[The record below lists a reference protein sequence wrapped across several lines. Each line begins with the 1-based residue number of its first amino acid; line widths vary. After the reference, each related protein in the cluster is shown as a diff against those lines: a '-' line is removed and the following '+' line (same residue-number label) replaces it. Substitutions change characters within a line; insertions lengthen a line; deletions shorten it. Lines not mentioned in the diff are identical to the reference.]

1 MTPSVAPNPKKLTKR
16 DVLILVAL
24 LMMVGS
30 AATWVGRRAPVDA
43 KGAAAGVHLVKTSAQ
58 ASDAPKGKP
67 VDLPIDDAIV
77 VTMQLATLLTR
88 IDGSP
93 MPDRDSWQVL
103 KRADTLGVA
112 YNKVALRTLFEAE
125 PALRLA
131 LGAEII
137 AREQDLKRYDQARMA
152 EYARDSRRRAS
163 EPRKGE

>member
-1 MTPSVAPNPKKLTKR
+1 MTPGASLTPNPKNLTRR
-16 DVLILVAL
+16 DALILLTL
-24 LMMVGS
+24 LAIVGS
-30 AATWVGRRAPVDA
+30 AATWLGRRAPVDG

-58 ASDAPKGKP
+58 PSDAPKVDP
-67 VDLPIDDAIV
+67 VDLPIDEAIV

-112 YNKVALRTLFEAE
+112 YNKVALRSLFEAE
-125 PALRLA
+125 PTLRLA

-137 AREQDLKRYDQARMA
+137 AREQDLRRYDQMRMA
-152 EYARDSRRRAS
+152 ESARALDEASR
-163 EPRKGE
+163 